1 MSLQTRPPVITIM
14 GHVDHGKTTLLDYIR
29 KTQVAARESGGITQH
44 IGAYQV
50 EFQGEKMTF
59 IDTPGHAAFTKM
71 RERGARVTDIVVLVV
86 AANDGVKPQTI
97 ESIRHIK
104 TSNVTVIV
112 AINKTDLPD
121 VYPDVVKGQLA
132 EHGLLVHGFG
142 GEIETVE
149 LSATKGTGVDK
160 LLETIAVTAELS
172 NYQADPEAPL
182 EAVVIEASKDSQRGC
197 LATVIIQQGTLT
209 TRQEIVSDQVRGR
222 VRSLVTAT
230 GEVLESAPP
239 GTPVEIVGFDEV
251 PAVGSIVHEL
261 GRLPEKKLDDPES
274 LSQLLPTSPDES
286 TNIIDRAPN
295 QASTTHFGQQ
305 SDIGGSPKSG
315 VAQSALTASSQFDYI
330 DWSELEF
337 DSILN
342 AKSKIKLV
350 LRADVEGT
358 LEAIK
363 GSLDDDSVE
372 LISAKVGGV
381 TEADVE
387 LADSTGAGILAFRAR
402 VSGRVKQLAKAS
414 GVKIR
419 QYEVIY
425 ELIEDLQKQMLKL
438 LEPTIDEVI
447 TGEAEILQVFEMRGE
462 RIAGIR
468 VKTGELKK
476 HDLFH
481 LKRGEETVANPV
493 IKSMMHGKQEIDK
506 VTAKSEC
513 GLTFKN
519 KKLDFVVGDM
529 LVAYRVEE

>member
-1 MSLQTRPPVITIM
+1 MAIQSRPPVITIM

-29 KTQVAARESGGITQH
+29 KTQVAAKESGGITQH

-50 EFQGEKMTF
+50 EFQGKKLTF

-71 RERGARVTDIVVLVV
+71 RERGAKVTDIVVLVV

-104 TSNVTVIV
+104 ESNVSVIV

-132 EHGLLVHGFG
+132 EHDLLVHGFG

-160 LLETIAVTAELS
+160 LLETIAVTAELN

-182 EAVVIEASKDSQRGC
+182 EAVVIEASKNPQRGC
-197 LATVIIQQGTLT
+197 LATVIVQQGTLRA
-209 TRQEIVSDQVRGR
+209 RQEIVSDQVRGR
-222 VRSLVTAT
+222 VRSLVTAA
-230 GEVLESAPP
+230 GEALDSAPP

-251 PAVGSIVHEL
+251 PAVGSVVHEF
-261 GRLPEKKLDDPES
+261 GRLPEEKIADSALPDQLSTDQLSPSATSSAKSLPVSTSES
-274 LSQLLPTSPDES
+274 TYLNDQVVSQTSP
-286 TNIIDRAPN
+286 
-295 QASTTHFGQQ
+295 
-305 SDIGGSPKSG
+305 
-315 VAQSALTASSQFDYI
+315 ALTQTQPVTSSQFDQI
-330 DWSELEF
+330 DWSEMEF

-363 GSLDDDSVE
+363 GSLDDESVE
-372 LISAKVGGV
+372 LISAKVGDV

-387 LADSTGAGILAFRAR
+387 LADSTGAGILAFRSR
-402 VSGRVKQLAKAS
+402 VSGRVKQLAKSA

-462 RIAGIR
+462 RIAGIK

-519 KKLDFVVGDM
+519 KKLDFAVGDL